1 MGWQIKSVDQK
12 TTPSMTLPLLLE
24 DAATDAPGTSQISSF
39 PRVKIQIVLQNFA
52 ESSNYSLKSF
62 PGTYRVPFRSCR
74 SSVWSQLQ
82 LVR

>member
-1 MGWQIKSVDQK
+1 
-12 TTPSMTLPLLLE
+12 MTLPLLLE

-62 PGTYRVPFRSCR
+62 LRTGFHSQL
-74 SSVWSQLQ
+74 SQLQ